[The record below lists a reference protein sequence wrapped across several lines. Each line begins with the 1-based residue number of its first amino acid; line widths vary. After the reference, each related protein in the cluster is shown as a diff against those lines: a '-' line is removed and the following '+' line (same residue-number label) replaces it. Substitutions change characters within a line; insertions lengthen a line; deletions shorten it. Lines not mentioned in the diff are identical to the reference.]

1 MDGGELC
8 SARCAEQPFDVG
20 FHPNSQVFVAG
31 LITGDVEVWESGAAR
46 DAARKL
52 KTVRCHDAAC
62 RTLAFVNDGAL
73 LLTGSSDRSILAT
86 DVATSKPLARLTN
99 AHKAAV
105 NRIISIDAHTIASGD
120 DDGVVKVW
128 DTRQQT
134 ACGQFAPFVDF
145 VSDMAHVPMGAGA
158 GETAP
163 GVSAVDPA
171 APGTSAA
178 GAAAGAASAAAA
190 HPGTLVATS
199 GDGTVGH
206 LCLRSWKALGQSDT
220 LDDELL
226 SVCVMKRGKKAL
238 AGSQMGVLHVFD
250 YGEWEEPSDR
260 FPGHPSSIDAIVK
273 VDEDTV
279 LTGSSDGIIRVI
291 GVLPNKMLGVV
302 GEHGDMPVERM
313 ALSLDRMALATA
325 SHDHTIKLWDVKDL
339 FEEGS
344 AGLRALGNGDDADA
358 SLRAELGVA
367 AVDEGDESDDSDS
380 EAGAGKRK
388 RKKKDKKSKMAGS
401 GEARAA
407 AKKQA
412 AKKFFDGL

>member
-20 FHPNSQVFVAG
+20 FHPNSQIFVAG
-31 LITGDVEVWESGAAR
+31 LITGEVEIWERDAAR

-105 NRIISIDAHTIASGD
+105 NRIVSIDAHTIASGD

-128 DTRQQT
+128 DTRRQT

>member
-20 FHPNSQVFVAG
+20 FHPNSQIFVAG
-31 LITGDVEVWESGAAR
+31 LITGEVEIWERDAAR

>member
-20 FHPNSQVFVAG
+20 FHPNSQTFVAG

>member
-20 FHPNSQVFVAG
+20 FHPNSQIFVAG
-31 LITGDVEVWESGAAR
+31 LITGEVEIWERDAAR

-105 NRIISIDAHTIASGD
+105 NRIVSIDAHTIASGD

-128 DTRQQT
+128 DTRRQT

-163 GVSAVDPA
+163 GAPAVDPA

-178 GAAAGAASAAAA
+178 GAAAGAAA
-190 HPGTLVATS
+190 HPGTLVAAS

-206 LCLRSWKALGQSDT
+206 LCLRSWRALGQSDT
-220 LDDELL
+220 LDEELL
-226 SVCVMKRGKKAL
+226 SVCVMKRGRKTL
-238 AGSQMGVLHVFD
+238 AGSQTGVLNVFD
-250 YGEWEEPSDR
+250 YGKWEEPSDR
-260 FPGHPSSIDAIVK
+260 FPGHPGSVDAIVK
-273 VDEDTV
+273 IDEDTV
-279 LTGSSDGIIRVI
+279 LTGSSDGIVRVI

-313 ALSLDRMALATA
+313 ALSLDRTSLATA

-339 FEEGS
+339 FEEGG
-344 AGLRALGNGDDADA
+344 AGLRHSGDGDGDA
-358 SLRAELGVA
+358 SLRAELGGA
-367 AVDEGDESDDSDS
+367 AVDEGDESDESDS
-380 EAGAGKRK
+380 EGGGGKRK
-388 RKKKDKKSKMAGS
+388 RKNKEKKSKMAGS

>member
-20 FHPNSQVFVAG
+20 FHPNSQIFVAG
-31 LITGDVEVWESGAAR
+31 LITGEVEIWERDAAR
-46 DAARKL
+46 DAARTL

-105 NRIISIDAHTIASGD
+105 NRIVSIDAHTIASGD

-128 DTRQQT
+128 DTRRQT
-134 ACGQFAPFVDF
+134 AAVSSRRSSTSSPTWRTCPWAQAPARPRPVRLPSTRRARD
-145 VSDMAHVPMGAGA
+145 VRRGRG
-158 GETAP
+158 GGRGGAP
-163 GVSAVDPA
+163 GH
-171 APGTSAA
+171 A
-178 GAAAGAASAAAA
+178 GRR
-190 HPGTLVATS
+190 LR
-199 GDGTVGH
+199 DGTVGH
-206 LCLRSWKALGQSDT
+206 LCLRSWTTLGQSDT

-226 SVCVMKRGKKAL
+226 SVCVMKRGRKTL
-238 AGSQMGVLHVFD
+238 AGSQTGVLNVFD
-250 YGEWEEPSDR
+250 YGKWEEPSDR
-260 FPGHPSSIDAIVK
+260 FPGHPGSVDAIVK
-273 VDEDTV
+273 IDEDTV
-279 LTGSSDGIIRVI
+279 LTGSSDGIVRVI

-313 ALSLDRMALATA
+313 ALSLDRTSLATA

-339 FEEGS
+339 FEEGGGPEKF
-344 AGLRALGNGDDADA
+344 AGDGDGDA
-358 SLRAELGVA
+358 SLRAELGGA
-367 AVDEGDESDDSDS
+367 AVDEGDESDESDS
-380 EAGAGKRK
+380 EGGGGKRK
-388 RKKKDKKSKMAGS
+388 RKNKEKKSKMAGS

>member
-20 FHPNSQVFVAG
+20 FHPNSQTFVAG

-158 GETAP
+158 GKTAP

>member
-20 FHPNSQVFVAG
+20 FHPNSQIFVAG
-31 LITGDVEVWESGAAR
+31 LITGEVEIWERDAAR

-105 NRIISIDAHTIASGD
+105 NRIVSIDAHTIASGD

-128 DTRQQT
+128 DTRRQT

-163 GVSAVDPA
+163 GAPAVDPA

-178 GAAAGAASAAAA
+178 GAAAARRAG
-190 HPGTLVATS
+190 PLVAAS

-206 LCLRSWKALGQSDT
+206 LCLRSWTALGQSDT

-226 SVCVMKRGKKAL
+226 SVCVMKRGRKTL
-238 AGSQMGVLHVFD
+238 AGSQTGVLNVFD
-250 YGEWEEPSDR
+250 YGKWEEPSDR
-260 FPGHPSSIDAIVK
+260 FPGHPGSVDAIVK
-273 VDEDTV
+273 IDEDTV
-279 LTGSSDGIIRVI
+279 LTGSSDGIVRVI

-313 ALSLDRMALATA
+313 ALSLDRTSLATA

>member
-31 LITGDVEVWESGAAR
+31 LITGDVEVWERDAAR

-105 NRIISIDAHTIASGD
+105 NRIVSIDAHVVASGD

-128 DTRQQT
+128 DTRRQA
-134 ACGQFAPFVDF
+134 ACGHFAPFVDF

-178 GAAAGAASAAAA
+178 GAAAGAAA
-190 HPGTLVATS
+190 HPGTLVAAS

-206 LCLRSWKALGQSDT
+206 LCLRSWTALGQSDT

-226 SVCVMKRGKKAL
+226 SVCVMKRGRKTL
-238 AGSQMGVLHVFD
+238 AGSQTGVLNVFD
-250 YGEWEEPSDR
+250 YGKWEEPSDR
-260 FPGHPSSIDAIVK
+260 FPGHPGSVDAIVK
-273 VDEDTV
+273 IDEDTV
-279 LTGSSDGIIRVI
+279 LTGSSDGIVRVI

-313 ALSLDRMALATA
+313 ALSLDRTSLATA

-339 FEEGS
+339 FEEGG
-344 AGLRALGNGDDADA
+344 AGLRNSGDGDGDGDA
-358 SLRAELGVA
+358 SLRAELGGA
-367 AVDEGDESDDSDS
+367 AVDEGDESDESDS
-380 EAGAGKRK
+380 EGGGGKRK
-388 RKKKDKKSKMAGS
+388 RKNKEKKSKMAGS

>member
-20 FHPNSQVFVAG
+20 FHPNSQIFVAG
-31 LITGDVEVWESGAAR
+31 LITGEVEVWERGAAR